1 MNESEVRIWNYVEQ
15 MLDLSPEQREQV
27 LISIEEMMEAA
38 DITSEILTG
47 TYETPGN

>member
-47 TYETPGN
+47 EYEEKGN